1 MIQEAGPPPLR
12 VERAL
17 RLLPDVDAL
26 APLRAF
32 LVSNSRVLPSAEPY
46 HTVGKRYLPSRDLK
60 WLVSKAVAQVVGH
73 LAVLYQAAVEALECE
88 ERGDL
93 TGAVRAFV
101 RAGEREAGV
110 GREGQAYEWYDH
122 ALRLAE
128 ELRDRRPEIDTLRH
142 LGRLQATRGAF
153 EEAARF
159 HQRSLAL
166 AEAELDHGSAALA
179 CQGLGEVAQLQETW
193 QGAVSWYTRGLKY
206 AENDRQLTAYLYLGL
221 GDVARSRGE
230 QDVAADWLRRALEL
244 FQELGRAEGIVR
256 SLNAWGLLEA
266 LRQRYAEAL
275 AYYREALARLPG
287 AGRDAGLEMAIRLNI
302 CQLFLDSGRLPDAED
317 EIRRAEEL
325 AIARNLTRPLA
336 RLYVVMG
343 KVRGRMGD
351 DSGFVF
357 FEKAVELCR
366 GMEESPR
373 LEAEIYLE
381 YGRFRRELG
390 DWEESRAYLERA
402 REILETLGDG
412 SAVSRVDSELG
423 QQHFSG

>member
-1 MIQEAGPPPLR
+1 M
-12 VERAL
+12 
-17 RLLPDVDAL
+17 
-26 APLRAF
+26 
-32 LVSNSRVLPSAEPY
+32 
-46 HTVGKRYLPSRDLK
+46 
-60 WLVSKAVAQVVGH
+60 
-73 LAVLYQAAVEALECE
+73 
-88 ERGDL
+88 
-93 TGAVRAFV
+93 RAFV
-101 RAGEREAGV
+101 RAGEREEGV